1 MDLCLGK
8 AKWDSLRIEIPE
20 EKVRVIN
27 SINIPYI
34 KVAIKDNWDG
44 LVIGGTDE
52 EPLTDKHYVDN
63 SYGVGISMTYQTR
76 HFGPNESEKR
86 VVIHLNAK
94 HLGSRYFEGLTLDN
108 VKDAY
113 DYIISKK
120 ILYFSYEDFLNAYA
134 YDCDVCY
141 DFEADNDVM
150 LELCSRIHDL
160 IDYEKRLKYNSK
172 VFRNM
177 AKGNVGWQI
186 NNRHDSSA
194 TLPFIKIYSKG
205 QELSSNSLDF
215 NRQYL
220 GGLIHKIGRLELN
233 IKSKRFW
240 DNYGFSVVSLR
251 DLLLLDMNMIK
262 DFLLNSVKRFYI
274 ERRVIMK
281 MNKNLSPTKFYT
293 KWLMEVIMQ
302 SGVFTNR
309 SDFFQAIGAY
319 SQFTNDRQTI
329 ANLKSLIEQS
339 LDDEA
344 YDELLKTYKKKKTAS
359 VNDILKSMG
368 LSSDYDV

>member
-63 SYGVGISMTYQTR
+63 VYGVGISMTYQTR

-86 VVIHLNAK
+86 VVIHLNSK
-94 HLGSRYFEGLTLDN
+94 HLGSRYWEGLTMEN
-108 VKDAY
+108 VKLAY
-113 DYIISKK
+113 EYIISKK
-120 ILYFSYEDFLNAYA
+120 ILYFTYEDFINAYA
-134 YDCDVCY
+134 YDCDICY

-160 IDYEKRLKYNSK
+160 IDYEKRLYYKSK
-172 VFRNM
+172 LFKNM

-186 NNRHDSSA
+186 NNRNDSSA
-194 TLPFIKIYSKG
+194 TFPFIKIYSKG
-205 QELSSNSLDF
+205 QELCSNSLDF

-220 GGLIHKIGRLELN
+220 GGLIHKVGRLELN
-233 IKSKRFW
+233 IRSKRFW